1 MALSRKLQRSLV
13 ALALAS
19 HVAAPTSYSEEP
31 RKAKPPSRMSLERK
45 QKRMEKKARRELG
58 IR

>member
-19 HVAAPTSYSEEP
+19 HVTSYSGEP
-31 RKAKPPSRMSLERK
+31 RNAKPPSRMSLERK